1 MVYNAD
7 KVAPPAAGAPPL
19 QLQVAIKNQQ
29 GVFYFADLVPLPAIL
44 AENPPI
50 ASAEYPV
57 RWQAIPATN
66 QAVSALSGFPLTL
79 SHVESKVVWPLL
91 GPCAPQAPAY
101 ECTRACRDTT
111 LRASMPCATSKC
123 VRQFLGCAW

>member
-7 KVAPPAAGAPPL
+7 KVAPPAAGAPAL

-91 GPCAPQAPAY
+91 GPRAPQAPA
-101 ECTRACRDTT
+101 AQ
-111 LRASMPCATSKC
+111 SP
-123 VRQFLGCAW
+123 